1 MSDEEHLDID
11 QCDKDEPGESKA
23 AAKSAKK
30 TADGKVAAQAKRF
43 QDAIAEKAA
52 TDAAQKEID
61 AIVAGLKPDQK
72 AKMLAAM
79 GVVAAASTG
88 AVITRAKYDH
98 EATLKKLA
106 KNFMAARAPVETNA
120 DDYDTLHY
128 IWSYSAHLMSL
139 HNINDPDNKVKK
151 NAHTALLLYFRKF
164 QHDYGLPEYVKI
176 APSPAASPAV
186 SKNVSR
192 ASSAALGISF
202 EDDEEAGAG
211 AGLP

>member
-11 QCDKDEPGESKA
+11 PCDKDEPEEGKVAAKA
-23 AAKSAKK
+23 AKK
-30 TADGKVAAQAKRF
+30 AADGKVASQAKRF

-52 TDAAQKEID
+52 ADAAQKEID
-61 AIVAGLKPDQK
+61 
-72 AKMLAAM
+72 
-79 GVVAAASTG
+79 
-88 AVITRAKYDH
+88 KYDH

-106 KNFMAARAPVETNA
+106 KNFMSARAPIETYA

-151 NAHTALLLYFRKF
+151 NAHAAFLIYFRKF

-202 EDDEEAGAG
+202 DEDEEAGAG
-211 AGLP
+211 AK